1 MPCLANL
8 WSPEEHFCTWAPVGP
23 GRGRGLQHFFGSFA
37 ESADDHKHHDSA
49 DHVVSGKG
57 KGEAKA
63 SETGAVSKHEEHEVK
78 RAEGSKHPGKAPTGA
93 DADKPKDAEAAAKP
107 KDASSAAEAKEA
119 ESPKEDS
126 KAAKSEEKEEAKE
139 AKAGEDGKVAEQGK
153 SKGKGKSEGKG
164 VWDDAKGKGKGK
176 WKGKGK
182 GKGGHHGSHRSHSR
196 SSSHGRHR
204 HRHRSHSGHSHS
216 GRSRRHSSG
225 SKRRHLKKLLHRER
239 QLRSHSP
246 RRRRRSHSW
255 RYGDRLRMGYFPS
268 KSLSSLRRSVGLLQT
283 EDAPLQPEL
292 SVRHSRRQAT
302 AFLFN
307 VGKDAQEADQVD
319 QETDQQEVEEEAKTI
334 VNEEGAGY
342 DVPIGVEQGEVDEI
356 DHVMEERQQ
365 ALWPEPA
372 GEPPGE
378 EPEMYEGPRDPRC
391 PCPEWDPM
399 KTALP
404 EDKQHASLVMLQ
416 RRIRPENQVA
426 PSLRE
431 AAAAVEHAGRL
442 FEGWVRRRQQLADV
456 LPELSLKM
464 EYCRNRAKDFASSA
478 AENALQAMKDRMDE
492 EDELEE
498 GTEKE
503 VEMAEGEM
511 AFEAIGEAQEDYN
524 EQAAQDMQHHG
535 QYAPDGGLYDQTAFI
550 SAAARK
556 PTRVSFQAGAE
567 QLAEQ
572 MGKIYGTGGP
582 PPGGEPPPEEVPPP
596 PQAEEEQPTLTE
608 AEEEMAEDEE
618 VEQAEE
624 VEDWGD
630 FFRECGEFRIPPT
643 VLAARRAANEAY
655 WAFDKAM
662 GVAERKVGK
671 AIQHSLLRGA

>member
-176 WKGKGK
+176 WKDKGK

-196 SSSHGRHR
+196 GSSHGRHRHR

-216 GRSRRHSSG
+216 GRRRRHSSG

-404 EDKQHASLVMLQ
+404 EDKQHASLVL
-416 RRIRPENQVA
+416 
-426 PSLRE
+426 L
-431 AAAAVEHAGRL
+431 
-442 FEGWVRRRQQLADV
+442 
-456 LPELSLKM
+456 
-464 EYCRNRAKDFASSA
+464 
-478 AENALQAMKDRMDE
+478 

-550 SAAARK
+550 SAATARK

-582 PPGGEPPPEEVPPP
+582 PPGGEPPPEEEVPPP